1 MESKGI
7 TMKLKAKV
15 KLYPVAFLT
24 LCAIALAACEPLPN
38 VANGSAPVSATKA
51 SFNDTCAPLRA
62 PFQKIRSD
70 RDKIIGQNVAGGA
83 IAGAL
88 LAVALGGD
96 KEDALKGA
104 LVGGLAGAARA
115 YAENAKSRGAT
126 EASLAKFANADARQ
140 EAAQNDELVST
151 LLRMNACRLDQ
162 VEAIGLRTRKGEISV
177 GEAQSLL
184 EQVRRVTR
192 EDNRVVNSVSGNRK
206 TYDAY
211 VGVLNANDVAAA
223 NRTRESVASYRPDV
237 RKVTRTSRGQAAIST
252 GNRASGATDV
262 AVARNSA
269 VRLDAVS
276 DAHVESVEALIGNLD
291 LTTPT

>member
-1 MESKGI
+1 MTLK
-7 TMKLKAKV
+7 TKAK
-15 KLYPVAFLT
+15 LRPVTLVT
-24 LCAIALAACEPLPN
+24 LCAMALAACEPLPN
-38 VANGSAPVSATKA
+38 TANGSGTVSATKA

-62 PFQKIRSD
+62 PFQKIRAD
-70 RDKIIGQNVAGGA
+70 RDKIIGQNVVGGA

-88 LAVALGGD
+88 LVAALGGNA
-96 KEDALKGA
+96 EDAMKGA

-126 EASLAKFANADARQ
+126 ENSLAKFANADARR

-162 VEAIGLRTRKGEISV
+162 VEAIGVRARKGEISR

-184 EQVRRVTR
+184 DQVRRATLQ
-192 EDNRVVNSVSGNRK
+192 DNRVVNSVAGNRR

-223 NRTRESVASYRPDV
+223 NRTRESVATYKPDV
-237 RKVTRTSRGQAAIST
+237 SKVTRTSRGQAAIST
-252 GNRASGATDV
+252 GGRASGATDV
-262 AVARNSA
+262 ALARNSA

>member
-1 MESKGI
+1 MTLKIKE
-7 TMKLKAKV
+7 KLSPAA
-15 KLYPVAFLT
+15 LLT
-24 LCAIALAACEPLPN
+24 VFAMALSACEPVPN
-38 VANGSAPVSATKA
+38 VAKGSAPVAATKA
-51 SFNDTCAPLRA
+51 FFDDTCAPLRA
-62 PFQKIRSD
+62 PFQKIRAD

-96 KEDALKGA
+96 TEDALKGA
-104 LVGGLAGAARA
+104 LIGGLAGAARA

-126 EASLAKFANADARQ
+126 ESSLAKFANADARR
-140 EAAQNDELVST
+140 EAAQNDQLVST

-162 VEAIGLRTRKGEISV
+162 IEAIGAQARKGEISI
-177 GEAQSLL
+177 GQAQSLL
-184 EQVRRVTR
+184 EQVRRATR
-192 EDNRVVNSVSGNRK
+192 EDNRVVNSVAGNRS

-211 VGVLNANDVAAA
+211 VGVLNATDVAAA

-237 RKVTRTSRGQAAIST
+237 RNVTRTSRGQAAISI
-252 GNRASGATDV
+252 GSRSAGATDV
-262 AVARNSA
+262 ASARNSA

-291 LTTPT
+291 LSTPT

>member
-1 MESKGI
+1 MTLK
-7 TMKLKAKV
+7 TRAKLR
-15 KLYPVAFLT
+15 PVTLVT
-24 LCAIALAACEPLPN
+24 LCAMALAACEPLPN
-38 VANGSAPVSATKA
+38 TANGSGTVSATKA

-62 PFQKIRSD
+62 PFQKIRAD
-70 RDKIIGQNVAGGA
+70 RDKIIGQNVVGGA

-88 LAVALGGD
+88 LVAALGGNA
-96 KEDALKGA
+96 EDAMKGA

-126 EASLAKFANADARQ
+126 ENSLAKFANADARR

-162 VEAIGLRTRKGEISV
+162 VEAIGVRARKGEISR

-184 EQVRRVTR
+184 DQVRRATLQ
-192 EDNRVVNSVSGNRK
+192 DNRVVNSVAGNRR

-223 NRTRESVASYRPDV
+223 NRTRESVATYKPDV
-237 RKVTRTSRGQAAIST
+237 SKVTRTSRGQAAIST
-252 GNRASGATDV
+252 GGRASGATDV
-262 AVARNSA
+262 ALARNSA

>member
-1 MESKGI
+1 M
-7 TMKLKAKV
+7 TMKTKV
-15 KLYPVAFLT
+15 KFRPVTFVT
-24 LCAIALAACEPLPN
+24 LCVMALAACEPLPN
-38 VANGSAPVSATKA
+38 TANGSGTVSATKA

-62 PFQKIRSD
+62 PFQKIRAD
-70 RDKIIGQNVAGGA
+70 RDKIIGQNVVGGA

-88 LAVALGGD
+88 LAAALGGST
-96 KEDALKGA
+96 EDALKGA

-126 EASLAKFANADARQ
+126 EASLAKFANADARR

-162 VEAIGLRTRKGEISV
+162 VEAIGAQARKGEISR
-177 GEAQSLL
+177 GQAQSLL
-184 EQVRRVTR
+184 EQVRQATLQ
-192 EDNRVVNSVSGNRK
+192 DNRVVNSVAGNRK

-223 NRTRESVASYRPDV
+223 NRTRASVASYTPDV

-252 GNRASGATDV
+252 GGRASGTTDV
-262 AVARNSA
+262 ALARNSA

>member
-1 MESKGI
+1 M
-7 TMKLKAKV
+7 V
-15 KLYPVAFLT
+15 T
-24 LCAIALAACEPLPN
+24 LCAMALAACEPLPN
-38 VANGSAPVSATKA
+38 TANGSGTVSATKA

-62 PFQKIRSD
+62 PFQKIRAD
-70 RDKIIGQNVAGGA
+70 RDKIIGQNVVGGA

-88 LAVALGGD
+88 LVAALGGNA
-96 KEDALKGA
+96 EDAMKGA

-126 EASLAKFANADARQ
+126 ENSLAKFANADARR

-162 VEAIGLRTRKGEISV
+162 VEAIGVRARKGEISR

-184 EQVRRVTR
+184 DQVRRATLQ
-192 EDNRVVNSVSGNRK
+192 DNRVVNSVAGNRR

-223 NRTRESVASYRPDV
+223 NRTRESVATYKPDV
-237 RKVTRTSRGQAAIST
+237 SKVTRTSRGQAAIST
-252 GNRASGATDV
+252 GGRASGATDV
-262 AVARNSA
+262 ALARNSA

>member
-1 MESKGI
+1 M
-7 TMKLKAKV
+7 
-15 KLYPVAFLT
+15 
-24 LCAIALAACEPLPN
+24 
-38 VANGSAPVSATKA
+38 
-51 SFNDTCAPLRA
+51 RA
-62 PFQKIRSD
+62 PFQKIRAD
-70 RDKIIGQNVAGGA
+70 RDKIIGQNVVGGA

-88 LAVALGGD
+88 LVAALGGNA
-96 KEDALKGA
+96 EDAMKGA

-126 EASLAKFANADARQ
+126 ENSLAKFANADARR

-162 VEAIGLRTRKGEISV
+162 VEAIGVRARKGEISR

-184 EQVRRVTR
+184 DQVRRATLQ
-192 EDNRVVNSVSGNRK
+192 DNRVVNSVAGNRR

-223 NRTRESVASYRPDV
+223 NRTRESVATYKPDV
-237 RKVTRTSRGQAAIST
+237 SKVTRTSRGQAAIST
-252 GNRASGATDV
+252 GGRASGATDV
-262 AVARNSA
+262 ALARNSA

>member
-1 MESKGI
+1 M
-7 TMKLKAKV
+7 TMKTKV
-15 KLYPVAFLT
+15 KFRPVTLVT
-24 LCAIALAACEPLPN
+24 LCAMALAACEPLPN
-38 VANGSAPVSATKA
+38 VANGSGSVSATKA

-62 PFQKIRSD
+62 PFQKIRAD
-70 RDKIIGQNVAGGA
+70 RDKIIGQNVVGGA

-88 LAVALGGD
+88 LAAALGGST
-96 KEDALKGA
+96 EDALKGA

-126 EASLAKFANADARQ
+126 EASLAKFANADARR

-162 VEAIGLRTRKGEISV
+162 VEAIGARARKGEISL
-177 GEAQSLL
+177 GQAQSLL
-184 EQVRRVTR
+184 EQVRQATR
-192 EDNRVVNSVSGNRK
+192 EDNRVVNSVAGNRK

-223 NRTRESVASYRPDV
+223 NRTRESVASYTPDV
-237 RKVTRTSRGQAAIST
+237 RKVTRTSRGQSAIST
-252 GNRASGATDV
+252 GSRASGTTDV
-262 AVARNSA
+262 ALARNSA